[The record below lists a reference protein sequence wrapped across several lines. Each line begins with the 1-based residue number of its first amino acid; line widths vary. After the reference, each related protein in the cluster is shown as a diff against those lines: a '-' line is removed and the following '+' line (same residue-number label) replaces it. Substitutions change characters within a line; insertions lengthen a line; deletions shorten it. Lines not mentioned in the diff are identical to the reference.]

1 MGKPS
6 NSAKFG
12 NMKISQFISAALLV
26 ASIVSCNKQNK
37 DTAANS
43 SSTSSSPTG
52 SVTGELTG
60 SWKVVKHAYDEN
72 YNLTID
78 PDEWEIP
85 DPAYSGTLTIN
96 PDGTGTTFDA
106 FTGQPSDSST
116 FTWTRL
122 ATTEISS
129 KAPSGYN
136 YFGKLAHIA
145 KLTATELV
153 IIDTAR
159 GYTRWELQWHFF
171 KR

>member
-1 MGKPS
+1 
-6 NSAKFG
+6 
-12 NMKISQFISAALLV
+12 MKISQFISAALLA

-37 DTAANS
+37 DTAASS
-43 SSTSSSPTG
+43 SSTSTSPTG

-60 SWKVVKHAYDEN
+60 TWKVVKHAYDEN

-96 PDGTGTTFDA
+96 PDGTGSTLNT
-106 FTGQPSDSST
+106 FTGQPNDTNT
-116 FTWTRL
+116 FTWARL
-122 ATTEISS
+122 STTEISS

-136 YFGKLAHIA
+136 YFGKLAYIE

-153 IIDTAR
+153 LIDTAR
-159 GYTRWELQWHFF
+159 LNTQWELQWHFF